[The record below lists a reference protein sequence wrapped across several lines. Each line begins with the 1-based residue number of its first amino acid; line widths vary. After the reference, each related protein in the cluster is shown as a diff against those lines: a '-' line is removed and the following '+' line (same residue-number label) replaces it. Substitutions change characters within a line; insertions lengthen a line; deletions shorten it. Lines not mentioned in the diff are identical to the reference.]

1 MIKNPLIDRSCYSFL
16 QRYLAKICFDS
27 NLAFYDIDQFI
38 AEHFFSQNP
47 VNQQLWLKR
56 KV

>member
-38 AEHFFSQNP
+38 AEHFFSRNP
-47 VNQQLWLKR
+47 VNQ
-56 KV
+56 